1 MSIFPYS
8 RQGVAKEKRDAL
20 ADVQFM
26 VNERGNF
33 VTINLRTETNTERDQ
48 FNSIKSRST
57 TFDSVTFRAYPIRYN
72 PTPEYV
78 EKVGL
83 REQTQVAIHTTMK
96 DWNDEGF
103 TMEQLKDLDM
113 VRMTCV
119 IADVKYEIKDKALF
133 SQFEDTYLYV
143 VIGLNRI

>member
-33 VTINLRTETNTERDQ
+33 VTINLRTETNTVRDQ
-48 FNSIKSRST
+48 FNSIKSKAT
-57 TFDSVTFRAYPIRYN
+57 AYDSVIFRAYPVRYN
-72 PTPEYV
+72 PTAEYV

-83 REQTQVAIHTTMK
+83 REQTQVVIHTAMK

-103 TMEQLKDLDM
+103 TMAQLKDLDM
-113 VRMTCV
+113 IRMTCV
-119 IADVKYEIKDKALF
+119 IADVKYEIKDKALV